1 MIAKR
6 QGLDRYSDDKMRRI
20 RGTSDIS
27 WQRRGVSKV
36 LDRENMKDIAQEKE
50 KERQVLQASSGAK
63 KPRMNQDF
71 GFSDST
77 RIPKKPRSALNRKV
91 CYENGDEDEVL
102 DKRTSLEVEMS
113 EELDYDAEEIA
124 LIRIRERRRSRRL
137 EPDGAMIKTNPQKG
151 RQKIDSANSSSCSSS
166 STSSGSSDSVLES
179 NSNSNGRCTAR
190 NVKVMFLL
198 FLFLLQL
205 YSWMIFFLK
214 RTFVLFFWDSTVL
227 EFLLEAAGKRIRTH

>member
-1 MIAKR
+1 MRMAATIAKR
-6 QGLDRYSDDKMRRI
+6 QGLGRYSDDKMRRI

-36 LDRENMKDIAQEKE
+36 LDCENMKDIAQEKE
-50 KERQVLQASSGAK
+50 KERHVLQASSGAK
-63 KPRMNQDF
+63 KPRVNQDF
-71 GFSDST
+71 GFSDSS

-91 CYENGDEDEVL
+91 SYENGDEDEVL

-137 EPDGAMIKTNPQKG
+137 EPDGAMIKTNPHKG

-166 STSSGSSDSVLES
+166 STSSSSSDSVLKS

-198 FLFLLQL
+198 F
-205 YSWMIFFLK
+205 IFPP
-214 RTFVLFFWDSTVL
+214 TIV
-227 EFLLEAAGKRIRTH
+227 

>member
-1 MIAKR
+1 MAATIAKR

-20 RGTSDIS
+20 RGTSNIS

-50 KERQVLQASSGAK
+50 KERHVLQESSGAK

-91 CYENGDEDEVL
+91 SYENGDEDEVL

-137 EPDGAMIKTNPQKG
+137 EPDGAMIKKNPHKG

-166 STSSGSSDSVLES
+166 STSSGSSDSVLKS

-214 RTFVLFFWDSTVL
+214 RTFVHFFWDSTV
-227 EFLLEAAGKRIRTH
+227 